1 MIRYIVKQFIVEN
14 ILDAEDSRFQTDASL
29 WRDGLIDSVELLDL
43 VMFLEETFEIVV
55 EDEDI
60 ASENLDSLE
69 EIVRFVER
77 KRRSH
82 GIKEGVCV

>member
-1 MIRYIVKQFIVEN
+1 M
-14 ILDAEDSRFQTDASL
+14 DAEDSRLQPDASL
-29 WRDGLIDSVELLDL
+29 RRDGLIDSVELRDL

-82 GIKEGVCV
+82 GIEEGVCV